1 MKLYQTI
8 KIKFTN
14 HSNNPIMG
22 SLKMVDNIDAN
33 MNTNNEKY
41 VWLCRDKNIPD
52 FETFELCEFM
62 TEYKPSNKLTFIFY
76 SNFDEPL
83 IKMLNH
89 SINLNNEYKSVVKI
103 FIDYQDYN
111 VNKEKLRIGDHIYV
125 E

>member
-1 MKLYQTI
+1 MKLFQTI

-14 HSNNPIMG
+14 RSNGPITG
-22 SLKMVDNIDAN
+22 SLKLVNNMVDNTDAN
-33 MNTNNEKY
+33 IEEC

-52 FETFELCEFM
+52 SETFELCEFV

-89 SINLNNEYKSVVKI
+89 SINLTNEYKSVVKI

-111 VNKEKLRIGDHIYV
+111 VNREKLSIGDHIYF